1 MKAALNGLFI
11 EGLKTNVPLHLTI
24 LENEKFIDGVYST
37 NFIKEECPQEKV
49 DTNFDHLKMYKMLAT
64 IEARRMGF

>member
-1 MKAALNGLFI
+1 MEFI
-11 EGLKTNVPLHLTI
+11 QQTLLK
-24 LENEKFIDGVYST
+24 KSA
-37 NFIKEECPQEKV
+37 QEKV